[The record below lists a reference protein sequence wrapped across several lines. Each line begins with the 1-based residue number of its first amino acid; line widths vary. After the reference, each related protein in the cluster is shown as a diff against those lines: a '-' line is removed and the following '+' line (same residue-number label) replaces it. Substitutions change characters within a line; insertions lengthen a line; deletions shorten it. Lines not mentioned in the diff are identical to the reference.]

1 MLIGFRW
8 VGENGKPWICII
20 PPPVCNKTVSREIK
34 VNGGSVL
41 QSGWMGGE
49 PVWMISRLPLP
60 PHQSHQNP
68 MAHTY
73 THTVMM
79 MPEQLLLKSYVP
91 IVGQQ
96 QQQQQELICVL
107 FTLHHGLTLSLHPL
121 YTCVCVQP
129 RKKIIKPQSII
140 FQLTLSPSCH
150 ACQQSKFTGYS
161 NQRILTLPL
170 FWGDN
175 SSGGFV

>member
-1 MLIGFRW
+1 MDGWGARLDDLSAPAAAAPIPS
-8 VGENGKPWICII
+8 KPHG
-20 PPPVCNKTVSREIK
+20 T
-34 VNGGSVL
+34 
-41 QSGWMGGE
+41 
-49 PVWMISRLPLP
+49 
-60 PHQSHQNP
+60 H
-68 MAHTY
+68 

-79 MPEQLLLKSYVP
+79 MPEQLLLKSCVP
-91 IVGQQ
+91 IVGQQQ

>member
-8 VGENGKPWICII
+8 VGGGGMESPGYVLFPHQFATRPLAERLRLMEVPC
-20 PPPVCNKTVSREIK
+20 CK
-34 VNGGSVL
+34 VGGWVGSP
-41 QSGWMGGE
+41 SGWSLG
-49 PVWMISRLPLP
+49 SRCRRT
-60 PHQSHQNP
+60 NP
-68 MAHTY
+68 IKTPWHTH

-161 NQRILTLPL
+161 N
-170 FWGDN
+170 
-175 SSGGFV
+175 